1 MKDPGTT
8 KGEWYAC
15 CLDKKPHFVFAGD
28 GEAVV
33 CAISINDP
41 NYAGYEMLMSDV
53 SLLECQHNARLI
65 QDAGNVAQEC
75 GLLPSELLKQRDNL
89 KSELKTTME
98 SLLKSMK
105 QRDELLEDIEFL
117 AKRQQKASSISF
129 YGERDTGVSSN
140 CIVSIAYGVTKL
152 EDQSFPSDL
161 SDMIACENMWK
172 KLPAHRKTGDG
183 LTAMERARG
192 CDYYGKA
199 ITKAE
204 ER

>member
-1 MKDPGTT
+1 MKAEEYIVFIEQGRR
-8 KGEWYAC
+8 
-15 CLDKKPHFVFAGD
+15 DK
-28 GEAVV
+28 
-33 CAISINDP
+33 
-41 NYAGYEMLMSDV
+41 V
-53 SLLECQHNARLI
+53 SPEGLRLI
-65 QDAGNVAQEC
+65 AVEYR
-75 GLLPSELLKQRDNL
+75 ELLKQRD
-89 KSELKTTME
+89 
-98 SLLKSMK
+98 
-105 QRDELLEDIEFL
+105 ELLADIDFL

-140 CIVSIAYGVTKL
+140 SIVSIAYGVAKL

-161 SDMIACENMWK
+161 PDMIACENMWK

-183 LTAMERARG
+183 LTAMERARE